1 MFATRLARFAQIQE
15 HSRRAVYAVAGI
27 ERRADQLQQSRIVSR
42 SLTLRLLQPGVVAAR
57 RDLEYSAH
65 KPDVESV
72 AVEPH
77 ELINL
82 PCSSRTEFRDHRRS
96 PAPLLAQELRV
107 HEIGKSNQRPWI
119 AVSSPSLLTST
130 STTAQVQPR

>member
-107 HEIGKSNQRPWI
+107 HEMLGSPNRPKPAGGHPEVI
-119 AVSSPSLLTST
+119 ATKAAVHGL
-130 STTAQVQPR
+130 R